1 MTMCQSSEFLERNV
15 CHRREAD
22 DRSVVAVHDID
33 EDSIEAWTDPTSRT
47 LWLRD
52 LLPENLRNYR
62 ALIWSYKADHFT
74 APGVRSTQSILNHA
88 NNLVADLYA
97 DRQLESAFDRPIIFV
112 CHGFGGLL
120 VKRALAF
127 SSSRESI
134 ALEHLRS
141 IYTCTYGILFLGTP
155 HNGVNKES
163 LLSGSTSPSHFMLS
177 LLKGSEMLNEI
188 NDQFAPLMKQ
198 FAIFNFW
205 EELETQFGSRSY
217 YVVDQESAAPAW
229 DNVEKCGIAA
239 AHSTMTKFENR
250 KDRRFR
256 PILEALS
263 RYARTAPALVKTRL
277 SKDKE
282 LMNQKR
288 QHAIGE
294 LTRDQDHRNSQT
306 EPNSQDYNEWCL
318 IPRKSSTYFTGRQ
331 KHAKLVREKLGP
343 VQKRFDHGRSK
354 VLVVYGLGGSGK
366 TQFCLKYV
374 EDNKHKYALSGTSSQ
389 RTRYSNSSRIDIGV
403 FSGSMPVARKMSKMV
418 THSLV
423 LKLGRVQQRPQPFTG
438 YRNAK
443 YLGSWFWT
451 MQMILTST
459 YLRIF
464 RVMAMATS

>member
-1 MTMCQSSEFLERNV
+1 MS
-15 CHRREAD
+15 H
-22 DRSVVAVHDID
+22 
-33 EDSIEAWTDPTSRT
+33 T

-62 ALIWSYKADHFT
+62 ALIWSYKADPFT
-74 APGVRSTQSILNHA
+74 APGTRSTQSILAHA

-97 DRQLESAFDRPIIFV
+97 DRQLENAFDRPIIFV

-120 VKRALAF
+120 VKRALAY

-155 HNGVNKES
+155 HNGVSKES
-163 LLSGSTSPSHFMLS
+163 LLSNSTGPSHFMLS

-205 EELETQFGSRSY
+205 EELETQVGSRSY

-229 DNVEKCGIAA
+229 DNVEKCGIVAT
-239 AHSTMTKFENR
+239 HSTMAKFESR

-263 RYARTAPALVKTRL
+263 RYARIAPALVKTRL
-277 SKDKE
+277 SKDEE
-282 LMNQKR
+282 LMDQKR
-288 QHAIGE
+288 QHTIGE
-294 LTRDQDHRNSQT
+294 LTRPQYHRLSQIESNPQDH
-306 EPNSQDYNEWCL
+306 NEWCL

-331 KHAKLVREKLGP
+331 KHAKLVKDKFGP
-343 VQKRFDHGRSK
+343 IQKCIDQVKSNI
-354 VLVVYGLGGSGK
+354 LVIYGLGGSGK

-374 EDNKHKYALSGTSSQ
+374 EDNKHKY
-389 RTRYSNSSRIDIGV
+389 V
-403 FSGSMPVARKMSKMV
+403 
-418 THSLV
+418 
-423 LKLGRVQQRPQPFTG
+423 
-438 YRNAK
+438 
-443 YLGSWFWT
+443 
-451 MQMILTST
+451 
-459 YLRIF
+459 
-464 RVMAMATS
+464 